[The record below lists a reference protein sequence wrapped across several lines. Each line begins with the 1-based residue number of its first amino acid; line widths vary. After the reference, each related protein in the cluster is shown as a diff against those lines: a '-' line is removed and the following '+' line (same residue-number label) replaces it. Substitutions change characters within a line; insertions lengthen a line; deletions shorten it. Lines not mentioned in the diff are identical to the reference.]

1 MGCLACAATAETRPQ
16 YTLLS
21 PPAYTN
27 AWTGYLD
34 LRRTQRPDVDFR
46 LVNTADIY
54 REHPFAA
61 AALAGAPRNP
71 AESIHAWIR
80 AEMKTVTDPSE
91 RAQHYFVLGGSFVD
105 AQTVTSVDDARLE
118 KRVPGVFVRPR
129 FAPDAVLRENEP
141 YYSIS
146 DMFYACLD
154 VKDGEWPWDAN
165 GNGKYADNQELA
177 NDRNDYRA
185 DVVVARIPVEKH
197 PTASGAEVIAAF
209 GAKVARAESPGFAG
223 RYRFAAAGGQD
234 SGRFDLSHEKTLRD
248 EREFYDGGLNQF
260 DPRHGGMW
268 VDSEYV
274 PRNTAKNVI
283 AVRRPVLE
291 GNPLFIYGYGAD
303 HASIEAAAAH
313 YFSHDREY
321 VEYRDHG
328 SSEDLYCKYINNT
341 AYLNATGLTRMIVSG
356 FSCMTGYIDGEGLSL
371 AEAELLSLGGG
382 TVASV
387 HNSRYGVSYTGKVF
401 DEDAG
406 LSPSLQYLIKRN
418 VLDRD
423 MDLGQ
428 AWLGSRQEYYARSEA
443 TGGTGRFV
451 MLEQLLLG
459 DPLIRLS
466 PAVPETTC
474 EGRTIAADRAT
485 GYTTLNVSGGT
496 TIQGEGL
503 FKVMTRLNVTTA
515 GDLRFAANGGVGKD
529 GVCFA
534 AGNGKLTLASPT
546 KGYFAQ
552 PTGAREVE
560 IVGSGVTLDLG
571 TTDPT
576 FAALA
581 LGSES
586 AARQT
591 DNVLRGTRSGQLAG
605 FVPLAIAKTEV
616 ALATSDAFAG
626 AANGTLAIVT
636 DGALGITVNPNLG
649 LSDGLWEYFT
659 SSVDLNGGTLFVDAT
674 KTAGFGRPEAPGLTV
689 NVDGACSVETK
700 RAGEVTLFGTTAFAL
715 ADDATLTLAAAFRPD
730 ATTNGRLAIAGG
742 ETIVT
747 DESGLVGE
755 VSVSGGTLTLT
766 KIPLLNVTRLTLTD
780 GAKLVLPKDES
791 GFYQIL
797 QPKGASLELNG
808 APIYTSDDLTTP
820 VAGELT
826 TTCAFF
832 DKSAFLVWNTK
843 GAGTWNVE
851 SSNTPWTLNGAAAA
865 YTTGMKVYF
874 PDVAM
879 AVQGSVHTIDL
890 TDEINCDY
898 ANFGNQDQKY
908 RFTGARLNLKNLQVG
923 TDVEFANAVYSSAGA
938 LVTGRTLT
946 LADLNTPS
954 LAIAKGA
961 TVSADVVGND
971 ISAIRGLRF
980 VPLDTAQSGGSRLS
994 VSELQFNNKDGK
1006 IDLGRATV
1014 TEAPIEGVTSSGL
1027 AKAWDGSVD
1036 GFSIGMLGV
1045 GVWSV
1050 SFANSSVM
1058 AEGKYYLQFLFDS
1071 PIPMISA
1078 YYVGASYNNQG
1089 VESARSW
1096 RIEVT
1101 VDGESWVTV
1110 SRVDGVSYP
1119 GAGTGALWVNNGS
1132 AFTVSASDKTSVSV
1146 ATGGAYVL
1154 TGAPKAKFAF
1164 EDGAILKAVP
1174 GAALQYA
1181 AGCTFA
1187 YPASGAVLVDASAL
1201 DLVEGASQRIL
1212 ANAGQAFTFEDMAAL
1227 AVTDGYYLSI
1237 DADGLSVV
1245 KGSPRPGPYTLAAD
1259 GRVCWSEGDWGF
1271 DWTGTTVHPMA
1282 DVEVVATNG
1291 LTLVIDTD
1299 VSFATFRQ
1307 KDAASGDEFLA
1318 QGALRVEKADGVTVN
1333 ALTYDLSA
1341 FGERVTVT
1349 FSTDAATVIAGK
1361 DTHLRENGTG
1371 RLVVGEGMKVTVYQP
1386 TWNGTIE
1393 NNGGTVVFRGPL
1405 PPQEVLFR

>member
-1 MGCLACAATAETRPQ
+1 M
-16 YTLLS
+16 
-21 PPAYTN
+21 
-27 AWTGYLD
+27 
-34 LRRTQRPDVDFR
+34 
-46 LVNTADIY
+46 
-54 REHPFAA
+54 
-61 AALAGAPRNP
+61 
-71 AESIHAWIR
+71 
-80 AEMKTVTDPSE
+80 
-91 RAQHYFVLGGSFVD
+91 
-105 AQTVTSVDDARLE
+105 
-118 KRVPGVFVRPR
+118 
-129 FAPDAVLRENEP
+129 
-141 YYSIS
+141 
-146 DMFYACLD
+146 
-154 VKDGEWPWDAN
+154 
-165 GNGKYADNQELA
+165 
-177 NDRNDYRA
+177 
-185 DVVVARIPVEKH
+185 
-197 PTASGAEVIAAF
+197 
-209 GAKVARAESPGFAG
+209 
-223 RYRFAAAGGQD
+223 
-234 SGRFDLSHEKTLRD
+234 
-248 EREFYDGGLNQF
+248 
-260 DPRHGGMW
+260 
-268 VDSEYV
+268 
-274 PRNTAKNVI
+274 
-283 AVRRPVLE
+283 
-291 GNPLFIYGYGAD
+291 
-303 HASIEAAAAH
+303 
-313 YFSHDREY
+313 
-321 VEYRDHG
+321 
-328 SSEDLYCKYINNT
+328 
-341 AYLNATGLTRMIVSG
+341 
-356 FSCMTGYIDGEGLSL
+356 
-371 AEAELLSLGGG
+371 
-382 TVASV
+382 
-387 HNSRYGVSYTGKVF
+387 
-401 DEDAG
+401 
-406 LSPSLQYLIKRN
+406 
-418 VLDRD
+418 
-423 MDLGQ
+423 
-428 AWLGSRQEYYARSEA
+428 
-443 TGGTGRFV
+443 
-451 MLEQLLLG
+451 
-459 DPLIRLS
+459 
-466 PAVPETTC
+466 
-474 EGRTIAADRAT
+474 
-485 GYTTLNVSGGT
+485 
-496 TIQGEGL
+496 
-503 FKVMTRLNVTTA
+503 
-515 GDLRFAANGGVGKD
+515 
-529 GVCFA
+529 
-534 AGNGKLTLASPT
+534 
-546 KGYFAQ
+546 
-552 PTGAREVE
+552 
-560 IVGSGVTLDLG
+560 
-571 TTDPT
+571 
-576 FAALA
+576 
-581 LGSES
+581 
-586 AARQT
+586 
-591 DNVLRGTRSGQLAG
+591 
-605 FVPLAIAKTEV
+605 
-616 ALATSDAFAG
+616 
-626 AANGTLAIVT
+626 T

-797 QPKGASLELNG
+797 QPKGASLDLNG

-820 VAGELT
+820 ATGELT
-826 TTCAFF
+826 STCAFF

-843 GAGTWNVE
+843 GCGTWNVE

-1164 EDGAILKAVP
+1164 EDGAILKAMP
-1174 GAALQYA
+1174 EKALQYA

-1201 DLVEGASQRIL
+1201 NLVEGASQRIL